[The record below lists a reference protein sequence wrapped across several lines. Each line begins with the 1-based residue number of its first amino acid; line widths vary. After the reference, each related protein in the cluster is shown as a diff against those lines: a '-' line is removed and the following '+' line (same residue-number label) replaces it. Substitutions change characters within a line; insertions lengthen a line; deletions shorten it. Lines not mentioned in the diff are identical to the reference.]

1 MKLVTE
7 LNEKLHQAMREKD
20 ELKKSVLR
28 LVKGEIDRLGSNDD
42 QRVIGVIRKL
52 VESNQQTITDLTN
65 RHDSRAAIL
74 ITENM
79 YLKTFLPVV
88 LTFEQT
94 TMLLTG
100 VGDQIKAAK
109 NEGQAMGIA
118 MKTLKKLLTH
128 LVRSKIAKCS

>member
-118 MKTLKKLLTH
+118 MKTHRLCL
-128 LVRSKIAKCS
+128 